1 MIAEIQDPLAPSEKT
16 KRLKRYV
23 IVAIDPD
30 FIGQTIDQQFRQK
43 LMDIH
48 AIEGAVLTM
57 DFETDAEAAKF
68 VRDGI
73 DRAVMCASA
82 IRMAFN
88 LAGLQDGQD

>member
-1 MIAEIQDPLAPSEKT
+1 MTTEIRDPLASPEST

-30 FIGQTIDQQFRQK
+30 FIGKTIDQQFRQK

-48 AIEGAVLTM
+48 AIEGALLTR

-68 VRDGI
+68 VREGI
-73 DRAVMCASA
+73 DRAVMCATA
-82 IRMAFN
+82 VRMAFN
-88 LAGLQDGQD
+88 LAGLTDGED